1 MSYSRSLSLPHPSDI
16 FLAPQYLD
24 RIGQLFFG
32 VPPKQSPSYGG
43 LLGEWIDA
51 SVEQMLRII
60 YFILVPK
67 LFFCQPPL
75 PPTAKWVMSYL
86 F

>member
-1 MSYSRSLSLPHPSDI
+1 MSLFL

-43 LLGEWIDA
+43 LLGEQVLLFHEGTFWCLCIIGYISA
-51 SVEQMLRII
+51 S
-60 YFILVPK
+60 YFSHN
-67 LFFCQPPL
+67 
-75 PPTAKWVMSYL
+75 AKITSLWLS
-86 F
+86 